1 MICQYCGRE
10 IEDNATSC
18 VYCGMEVPEAKKP
31 EAPAIIKEE
40 PNMETVITVNGMMCT
55 HCKARVEKV
64 CKEVPGVEDAVV
76 DLAAKTVTVTGNA
89 DIAAVKQAIRDA
101 DYEVVD

>member
-1 MICQYCGRE
+1 MKTI
-10 IEDNATSC
+10 
-18 VYCGMEVPEAKKP
+18 
-31 EAPAIIKEE
+31 
-40 PNMETVITVNGMMCT
+40 ITVNGMMCN

-64 CKEVPGVEDAVV
+64 CKAVPGVEDAVV
-76 DLAAKTVTVTGNA
+76 DLAAKTVTITGNA